1 MEKEALRYLNKNRL
15 LHIDMLE
22 PLRLGEAECLYGG
35 EDGALIFHRGANAYM
50 ISAASE
56 AAAAK
61 LALRIPSASL
71 LVTHQPF
78 LREEMMRRFGLTHQ
92 MPCHQAAWLSALPV
106 PNPPQADIRPL
117 TAKDLPVVLHHY
129 TNIPDEGYL
138 RERIGAGMLG
148 IYENGEFGG
157 FIGIHE
163 EGSIGML
170 EIFPAFR
177 RRGLA
182 FTLETAMMARQQS
195 LGRIPYAQIKMGN
208 EASLRLHQKLGMEIT
223 QDTPLCWLY

>member
-1 MEKEALRYLNKNRL
+1 MEKEALHYLNKDRL

-22 PLRLGEAECLYGG
+22 PLRLREAECLYAG
-35 EDGALIFHRGANAYM
+35 EDGALIFHRGANTYM
-50 ISAASE
+50 MSAASE

-71 LVTHQPF
+71 LVTHQPY
-78 LREEMMRRFGLTHQ
+78 LREELMLRFGLTHQ
-92 MPCHQAAWLSALPV
+92 MPCHQAAWLSSLPV
-106 PNPPQADIRPL
+106 SSPPGADIRPL
-117 TAKDLPVVLHHY
+117 TMKDLPVVLHHY
-129 TNIPDEGYL
+129 TNIPNEAYL
-138 RERIGAGMLG
+138 RERIAAGMLG
-148 IYENGEFGG
+148 IYEDGGLAG

-170 EIFPAFR
+170 EILPAFR
-177 RRGLA
+177 RRGMA

-208 EASLRLHQKLGMEIT
+208 EASLKLHQKLGMEIT
-223 QDTPLCWLY
+223 QGTPLCWLY